1 MKILIKNALIADQ
14 RSLFNGQIKDLFI
27 LDGIINAIGDNLTT
41 PADKIVDTPN
51 VVVSQGWVDVFAH
64 FNEPGY
70 EHRETIDSGIE
81 AGIAGGFTHL
91 FLVPNTQPVVQN
103 KSIIDFIKRKSVG
116 KGVNLLPIGAAT
128 KDIEGKDLA
137 EMWEMQ
143 QAGAIAFSDGLNS
156 IQSAGLMLKA
166 LQYIKAFDSTFIQM
180 PIDKSI
186 GTHGLINEGIV
197 STQLGL
203 PGLPA
208 IAEHIII
215 KRDIDLL
222 KYADSKLHITAVST
236 AESLE
241 LIKEAKAQGL
251 KISCSVTP
259 YHLFFSDE
267 DLMDYDTH
275 LKVNP
280 PLRTKKDVE
289 ALRKGIVDG
298 TIDCIASHHFPQHW
312 DNKSCEF
319 EYAKNGMISLQTV
332 FNVLMTAIPDITP
345 AKVAELLSENARN
358 LFNIASSGIE
368 IGAKADITLFT
379 NTGNTI
385 FTKDSNKSKSQNSP
399 FFNKTLQGKVV
410 GTIYNNSV
418 NITT

>member
-14 RSLFNGQIKDLFI
+14 SSLFNGQIKDLFI

-51 VVVSQGWVDVFAH
+51 VVVSPGWVDVFAH

-103 KSIIDFIKRKSVG
+103 KSIIEFIKRKSVG

-222 KYADSKLHITAVST
+222 KYTDSKLHITAVST

-332 FNVLMTAIPDITP
+332 FNVLMTAIPELTP
-345 AKVAELLSENARN
+345 AKVAELLCENARN

-399 FFNKTLQGKVV
+399 FFDKTLNGKVI
-410 GTIYNNSV
+410 GTIFNNEI
-418 NITT
+418 NLTK